1 MSFDLEGQRFVI
13 TGAGRGI
20 GNAIG
25 KRFACLGARVSGWDL
40 NVSEII
46 ENPAFSSQTK
56 DTLTTKVAK
65 FGSSYKPTDVFIK
78 KISKCKGK

>member
-25 KRFACLGARVSGWDL
+25 KRFSCLGARVSGWDL

-46 ENPAFSSQTK
+46 ETGVP
-56 DTLTTKVAK
+56 
-65 FGSSYKPTDVFIK
+65 
-78 KISKCKGK
+78 SKMEAEGLRRQPHN

>member
-46 ENPAFSSQTK
+46 KDPAFEHIMCVYFVNSVY
-56 DTLTTKVAK
+56 TL
-65 FGSSYKPTDVFIK
+65 FLYDVHV
-78 KISKCKGK
+78 